1 MNNSSIIAK
10 RMQLKFSHCLI
21 LLFLLFFEM
30 FLPIKGWTQSFSDTG
45 VFYFSSTHNPL
56 RSPIFREFLPG
67 EGLKVGRAQIH
78 PFLGVAEVFTDN
90 VFRTDT
96 RRKSDFLTT
105 IAPGIQALLPFGGG
119 KHSLLLDYRAAQF
132 LYSKFD
138 ENNVYAQTGAGRAAF
153 KFPGGLEINFQ
164 GGHVEGFDPRGS
176 AVDIQAQDITK
187 WRATSILGNARLRG
201 PRGSIRLRSR
211 YTRLH
216 YKNNGQDSSRDR
228 KNARARFT
236 VFLEATPTVSAL
248 FGARI
253 SNNSYDQNKQLDS
266 FSYGVFTGFEL
277 APSRLLS
284 GEVRVGYSILNFDRA
299 PIIPLDPAP
308 VAPAPIDK
316 GNQLLNDG
324 LSLGGKQ
331 QERLTL
337 NGRLYWRPTTRR
349 SFRLRAFRNIRQSAV
364 FDTSSFVQ
372 TGVSIQATQQVT
384 DRFGLRGSFLYSNS
398 NFKPGRTDNRFRG
411 RIGLRYRTVQWLGF
425 TLNYYFA
432 KRTSTESQFEFYSN
446 TISVSAQALF

>member
-1 MNNSSIIAK
+1 VNNSSIIVK
-10 RMQLKFSHCLI
+10 RMQLKLSHCLI

-45 VFYFSSTHNPL
+45 VFYFTASHHPL
-56 RSPIFREFLPG
+56 RRPILREFLPG
-67 EGLKVGRAQIH
+67 EGLKVGRAQVH

-138 ENNVYAQTGAGRAAF
+138 ENNVYAQHGVGHAEF

-176 AVDIQAQDITK
+176 AVDIQDRDITK
-187 WRATSILGNARLRG
+187 WRTTSFLGQARLRG
-201 PRGSIRLRSR
+201 PRGSIRLQSR

-216 YKNNGQDSSRDR
+216 YKNNGQDTSRDR
-228 KNARARFT
+228 KNARANFT
-236 VFLEATPTVSAL
+236 VFLNATPTVSAL
-248 FGARI
+248 FGANI
-253 SNNSYDQNKQLDS
+253 SNNTYDQNKQLDS

-299 PIIPLDPAP
+299 PVGSETSDGLELSA
-308 VAPAPIDK
+308 
-316 GNQLLNDG
+316 DG

-337 NGRLYWRPTTRR
+337 NGRLYWRPTTQR
-349 SFRLRAFRNIRQSAV
+349 SVRLRAFRNIRQSAV

-372 TGVSIQATQQVT
+372 TGVSIQATQQIT

-411 RIGLRYRTVQWLGF
+411 RIGLRYQTVQWLGF
-425 TLNYYFA
+425 TLDYYLA
-432 KRTSTESQFEFYSN
+432 KRSSTESRFEFYSN